1 MNRTTLIQQF
11 EAFVSQYDLSDSRV
25 LLKKEHSYRVAEN
38 CERLAKELNLDVE
51 FAYAMG
57 ILHDIGRFE
66 QLKRYHTFHDAKSC
80 NHAFLSADLLKEFGI
95 HDSKLDFCIR
105 WHSAY
110 QLPECEESLR
120 QMAELLRD
128 ADKIDIIRV
137 NVCSSFEDIYG
148 LPEKELYQTSIS
160 PAVWQDLCAHQTVYQ
175 AHRKTAIDFRLS
187 HVAFVYG
194 LYYPQSKQLLDEQGS
209 IWQMI
214 DFTSQIPSVNQQ
226 LDQLRKEIE
235 RTIHN
240 TN

>member
-1 MNRTTLIQQF
+1 MRIKLILYGNKLISGSRGFHWQT
-11 EAFVSQYDLSDSRV
+11 EAVQPT
-25 LLKKEHSYRVAEN
+25 K
-38 CERLAKELNLDVE
+38 
-51 FAYAMG
+51 
-57 ILHDIGRFE
+57 
-66 QLKRYHTFHDAKSC
+66 
-80 NHAFLSADLLKEFGI
+80 
-95 HDSKLDFCIR
+95 
-105 WHSAY
+105 
-110 QLPECEESLR
+110 
-120 QMAELLRD
+120 
-128 ADKIDIIRV
+128 
-137 NVCSSFEDIYG
+137 
-148 LPEKELYQTSIS
+148 KELYQTSIS

-209 IWQMI
+209 IWQML

>member
-57 ILHDIGRFE
+57 ILHDI
-66 QLKRYHTFHDAKSC
+66 
-80 NHAFLSADLLKEFGI
+80 DLLKEFGI

-209 IWQMI
+209 IWQML